1 MALNATGLGSG
12 LDVQGIVEQLVAAER
27 QPVANRLNLQE
38 ARANAELSAL
48 GQFKSALSS
57 FRDSLDALS
66 DITRFQ
72 QRTTAV
78 SDDTLIGASADSSA
92 VPGNY
97 SLEVTGLATR
107 GKLAS
112 GAFVSSSAVV
122 GNGTLNIS
130 VNGLTSSVIISPD
143 ASTLADVR
151 DAINDAP
158 DNPGVDAT
166 IINASDGAYLV
177 LSSRETGANQG
188 ISVQAVGGDGGL
200 EQLVYDPLSGSNPM
214 TQIEA
219 PTDATVV
226 IDGFT
231 ITSGK
236 NSVTG
241 AIEGVSIDLL
251 EASPGTQL
259 SLSVGLDDAAA
270 NAAVGSF
277 VNAYNG
283 LIDVVSQVT
292 NFDAETGEAAPLLG
306 DATVR
311 GIKDQLRRELG
322 SAVDAL
328 GDGFRTLTDI
338 GISTQANGKL
348 ELDES
353 RLSDAINADFDG
365 VGELFAS
372 EDGVAVRLFGILEEA
387 LSSSSTINLRETGLK
402 DRLDFLGD
410 QRIELDERMERVQ
423 SRLLDQFNTMDRL
436 ISSLQN
442 TSSFL
447 TRQLG

>member
-1 MALNATGLGSG
+1 MALSATGLGSG

-38 ARANAELSAL
+38 ARTNAELSAL

-72 QRTTAV
+72 QRTTSV
-78 SDDTLIGASADSSA
+78 SDDTLLGASADSA
-92 VPGNY
+92 AAPGNY
-97 SLEVTGLATR
+97 TLEVTALATR

-112 GAFVSSSAVV
+112 GAFASASAVV

-130 VNGLTSSVIISPD
+130 INGQTSSVIVTPE
-143 ASTLADVR
+143 ASTLADIR

-166 IINASDGAYLV
+166 IINAGDGAYLV
-177 LSSRETGANQG
+177 LNSRETGANQV
-188 ISVQAVGGDGGL
+188 ISVQSVGGDGGL
-200 EQLVYDPLSGSNPM
+200 DQLVYDPLSGTNPM

-219 PTDATVV
+219 PADASLV
-226 IDGFT
+226 IDGFN
-231 ITSGK
+231 ITSAN

-241 AIEGVSIDLL
+241 AIDGITIDLL
-251 EASPGTQL
+251 EAAPGTQL
-259 SLSVGLDDAAA
+259 NLSVGLDDDAAK
-270 NAAVGSF
+270 AAVGSF
-277 VNAYNG
+277 VNAYNS

-292 NFDAETGEAAPLLG
+292 SFDAESGEAAPLLG

-311 GIKDQLRRELG
+311 GIKDRLRRELG

-328 GDGFRTLTDI
+328 GDGFRTLADI
-338 GISTQANGKL
+338 GITTQASGRL

-353 RLSDAINADFDG
+353 RLSDSIAVDFDG

-372 EDGVAVRLFGILEEA
+372 EDGVAVRLFDILEDA
-387 LSSSSTINLRETGLK
+387 LSSTSTINLRETGLK
-402 DRLDFLGD
+402 DRLEFLGD
-410 QRIELDERMERVQ
+410 QRVELDERMERVQ
-423 SRLLDQFNTMDRL
+423 ARLLDQFNAMDQL

>member
-1 MALNATGLGSG
+1 MALTATGLGSG
-12 LDVQGIVEQLVAAER
+12 LDVKSIVEQLVAAER

-38 ARANAELSAL
+38 ARTNAELSAL

-57 FRDSLDALS
+57 FRDSLDSLS
-66 DITRFQ
+66 DITKFQ

-78 SDDTLIGASADSSA
+78 SDDTLIAASADSAA

-97 SLEVTGLATR
+97 SLEVTALATR

-112 GAFVSSSAVV
+112 GAFASSSAVV

-130 VNGLTSSVIISPD
+130 VNGLTSSIIIPEA

-166 IINASDGAYLV
+166 IINAADGAYLV
-177 LSSRETGANQG
+177 LSSRETGASQG
-188 ISVQAVGGDGGL
+188 ISVQSVGGDGGL
-200 EQLVYDPLSGSNPM
+200 DQLVYDPLSGTNPM

-219 PTDATVV
+219 PTDATVI

-231 ITSGK
+231 ITNGT
-236 NSVTG
+236 NSLTG
-241 AIEGVSIDLL
+241 AIEGVTIDLL
-251 EASPGTQL
+251 EAAPGTPV
-259 SLSVGLDDAAA
+259 SLSVGLDDNAAK
-270 NAAVGSF
+270 AAVGSF

-292 NFDAETGEAAPLLG
+292 SFDAESGEAGPLLG

-311 GIKDQLRRELG
+311 GIKDRLRRELG

-338 GISTQANGKL
+338 GITTQASGKL
-348 ELDES
+348 ELDEG
-353 RLSDAINADFDG
+353 RLSDVITADFDG

-372 EDGVAVRLFGILEEA
+372 EDGVAVRLFGILESA
-387 LSSSSTINLRETGLK
+387 LSSTSTINLRETGLK
-402 DRLDFLGD
+402 DRLEFLGEE
-410 QRIELDERMERVQ
+410 RVELDERMERVQ
-423 SRLLDQFNTMDRL
+423 ARLLDQFNAMDQL
-436 ISSLQN
+436 VSSLQN

>member
-1 MALNATGLGSG
+1 MALSATGLGSG

-38 ARANAELSAL
+38 ARTNAELSAL

-66 DITRFQ
+66 DITKFQ
-72 QRTTAV
+72 QRTTTV
-78 SDDTLIGASADSSA
+78 SDDTLIGASADSTA

-97 SLEVTGLATR
+97 SLEVTALATR

-112 GAFVSSSAVV
+112 AAFASSSAVV

-130 VNGLTSSVIISPD
+130 VNGLTSSVVITPE
-143 ASTLADVR
+143 ASTLADIR
-151 DAINDAP
+151 DAINEAP

-166 IINASDGAYLV
+166 IINAADGAYLV
-177 LSSRETGANQG
+177 LTSRETGANQG
-188 ISVQAVGGDGGL
+188 ISLQSVGGDGGL
-200 EQLVYDPLSGSNPM
+200 DQLVFDPLSDTNPM
-214 TQIEA
+214 TQIDA
-219 PTDATVV
+219 PTDALLV

-231 ITSGK
+231 ITSAK

-259 SLSVGLDDAAA
+259 SLSVGLDDDAAK
-270 NAAVGSF
+270 AAVGSF

-292 NFDAETGEAAPLLG
+292 SFDAETGEAGPLLG

-322 SAVDAL
+322 SAVEAL

-338 GISTQANGKL
+338 GISTQPSGRL
-348 ELDES
+348 ELDEG
-353 RLSDAINADFDG
+353 RLSDAIGADFDG

-372 EDGVAVRLFGILEEA
+372 EDGVAVRLLEILENA
-387 LSSSSTINLRETGLK
+387 LSSTSTINLRETGLK
-402 DRLDFLGD
+402 DRLEFLGD
-410 QRIELDERMERVQ
+410 QRVELDERMERVQ
-423 SRLLDQFNTMDRL
+423 ARLLDQFNAMDQL

>member
-1 MALNATGLGSG
+1 MALTATGLGSG
-12 LDVQGIVEQLVAAER
+12 LDVKSIVEQLVAAER

-38 ARANAELSAL
+38 ARTNAELSAL

-66 DITRFQ
+66 DISKFQ
-72 QRTTAV
+72 QRTTEV
-78 SDDTLIGASADSSA
+78 SDDTLIGASADSNA

-97 SLEVTGLATR
+97 GIEVTSLATR

-112 GAFVSSSAVV
+112 GAFASASAVV
-122 GNGTLNIS
+122 GNGTLNVS
-130 VNGLTSSVIISPD
+130 VNGLTASIIVTPE
-143 ASTLADVR
+143 ASTLADIR
-151 DAINDAP
+151 DAINNAT
-158 DNPGVDAT
+158 DNPGVDAS
-166 IINASDGAYLV
+166 IINAADGAYLV
-177 LSSRETGANQG
+177 LTSRETGANQG
-188 ISVQAVGGDGGL
+188 ISIESLGGDGGL
-200 EQLVYDPLSGSNPM
+200 DQLVYDPLSGSNPM
-214 TQIEA
+214 TQIDA

-226 IDGFT
+226 IDGFN
-231 ITSGK
+231 ISSAK
-236 NSVTG
+236 NSVSD
-241 AIEGVSIDLL
+241 AIEGVTIDLL

-259 SLSVGLDDAAA
+259 SLKVGLDDNAAK
-270 NAAVGSF
+270 AAVGSF

-292 NFDAETGEAAPLLG
+292 SFNAETGEAAPLLG

-338 GISTQANGKL
+338 GISTQADGRL
-348 ELDES
+348 ELDET
-353 RLSDAINADFDG
+353 RLSDAISADFDA

-372 EDGVAVRLFGILEEA
+372 DDGVAVRLFDILEGA
-387 LSSSSTINLRETGLK
+387 LSSTSTINLRETGLK
-402 DRLDFLGD
+402 DRLEFLGD
-410 QRIELDERMERVQ
+410 QRVELDERMERVQ
-423 SRLLDQFNTMDRL
+423 ARLLDQFNAMDRL

-447 TRQLG
+447 SQQLG